1 MVAVTVERGLP
12 PWVYASRPMNT
23 LPATTPGQAA
33 KLPPRLLLRDI
44 SADLA
49 HHEGARDSGKGK
61 NGGPHI
67 LA

>member
-1 MVAVTVERGLP
+1 
-12 PWVYASRPMNT
+12 MNT

-49 HHEGARDSGKGK
+49 HHESARDSGKVVI
-61 NGGPHI
+61 HAS
-67 LA
+67 LT